1 MVKLK
6 NKSEG
11 SDKALDSLLFE
22 LLRKQVDDIGIDFSS
37 EKESETIKNL
47 TWAHASSTMLEVIK
61 ETGELREPTL
71 FTIIS
76 IYGVMVLGMNDED
89 SKSLGKAVMEEAGEA
104 LILSFNKAD
113 SPANA
118 FPVLIVHE
126 IFQQIEEE

>member
-1 MVKLK
+1 
-6 NKSEG
+6 
-11 SDKALDSLLFE
+11 
-22 LLRKQVDDIGIDFSS
+22 
-37 EKESETIKNL
+37 
-47 TWAHASSTMLEVIK
+47 
-61 ETGELREPTL
+61 
-71 FTIIS
+71 
-76 IYGVMVLGMNDED
+76 MVLGMNDED